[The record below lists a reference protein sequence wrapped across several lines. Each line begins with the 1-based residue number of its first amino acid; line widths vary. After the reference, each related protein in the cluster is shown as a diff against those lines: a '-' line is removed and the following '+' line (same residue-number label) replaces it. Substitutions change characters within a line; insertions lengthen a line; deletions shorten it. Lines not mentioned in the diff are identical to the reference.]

1 MSDSSS
7 RRTPFPLSDE
17 RPSKTQLKKQMH
29 DLQALGA
36 ELVELNDEQLASVE
50 LPERLLDAVHAARR
64 MTKFE
69 ARRRQLQYIG
79 KLMRDVDPEPI
90 RSRLDAWK
98 SVSRAHTARL
108 HLLERWRTRLIE
120 DDTAINEL
128 MREYPRADAARVR
141 LLVRNAHRERE
152 TGQPPK
158 SYRALFQLL
167 NETIAE
173 SGAEGGRG
181 EA

>member
-1 MSDSSS
+1 M
-7 RRTPFPLSDE
+7 SDE

-50 LPERLLDAVHAARR
+50 LPERLRDAIHDARR

-79 KLMRDVDPEPI
+79 KIMRDVDPEPI

-120 DDTAINEL
+120 DDTAITEL
-128 MREYPRADAARVR
+128 MREYPHADAPRMR
-141 LLVRNAHRERE
+141 LLVRNIHRERE

-158 SYRALFQLL
+158 HYRALFQLL
-167 NETIAE
+167 SETIV
-173 SGAEGGRG
+173 SS
-181 EA
+181 EASDEDA

>member
-1 MSDSSS
+1 M
-7 RRTPFPLSDE
+7 PDE

-36 ELVELNDEQLASVE
+36 ELLELNEQQLASVE
-50 LPERLLDAVHAARR
+50 LPERLLDAVRDARR

-108 HLLERWRTRLIE
+108 HLLERWRTRLLEEPDAIA
-120 DDTAINEL
+120 DFARDYPHADTARL
-128 MREYPRADAARVR
+128 R
-141 LLVRNAHRERE
+141 LLVRNTHRERE
-152 TGQPPK
+152 SGQPPR
-158 SYRALFQLL
+158 SYRALFHLL
-167 NETIAE
+167 DETIA
-173 SGAEGGRG
+173 AT
-181 EA
+181 EAGSKTSQAADEVKPDSE

>member
-1 MSDSSS
+1 MTED
-7 RRTPFPLSDE
+7 

-36 ELVELNDEQLASVE
+36 ELVDLNEQQLQSIE
-50 LPERLLDAVHAARR
+50 LPERLLDAVRDARR

-79 KLMRDVDPEPI
+79 KLMRDIDPEPI

-108 HLLERWRTRLIE
+108 HLLERWRTRLLE
-120 DDTAINEL
+120 EPDALTEL
-128 MREYPRADAARVR
+128 MREYPHADTARLR
-141 LLVRNAHRERE
+141 LLVRNTHRERE
-152 TGQPPK
+152 SGQPPK
-158 SYRALFQLL
+158 SYRALFHLL
-167 NETIAE
+167 SETIGE
-173 SGAEGGRG
+173 SDTLYCPHGNG
-181 EA
+181 

>member
-1 MSDSSS
+1 M
-7 RRTPFPLSDE
+7 PEE

-36 ELVELNDEQLASVE
+36 ELVELNEQQLASVE
-50 LPERLLDAVHAARR
+50 LPERLLDAVKDARR

-79 KLMRDVDPEPI
+79 KLMREVDPEPI
-90 RSRLDAWK
+90 RNRLDAWK
-98 SVSRAHTARL
+98 SVSRAQTARL

-120 DDTAINEL
+120 EPDALTAFI
-128 MREYPRADAARVR
+128 REYPRADTARLG
-141 LLVRNAHRERE
+141 LLVRNTHRERE
-152 TGQPPK
+152 AGQPPK

-167 NETIAE
+167 SEIVEEDA
-173 SGAEGGRG
+173 R
-181 EA
+181 

>member
-1 MSDSSS
+1 MSE
-7 RRTPFPLSDE
+7 E

-36 ELVELNDEQLASVE
+36 ELVELNEQQLASID
-50 LPERLLDAVHAARR
+50 LPERLLDAVKDARR

-79 KLMRDVDPEPI
+79 KLMRDIDPEPI

-108 HLLERWRTRLIE
+108 HLLERWRTRLLE
-120 DDTAINEL
+120 EPEAITEL
-128 MREYPRADAARVR
+128 MREYPHADTARFR
-141 LLVRNAHRERE
+141 LLVRNTHRERE
-152 TGQPPK
+152 AGQAPR
-158 SYRALFQLL
+158 SYRALFHLL
-167 NETIAE
+167 SETIA
-173 SGAEGGRG
+173 AT
-181 EA
+181 EAGDERRDAGPDRVGQ

>member
-1 MSDSSS
+1 MSE
-7 RRTPFPLSDE
+7 E

-36 ELVELNDEQLASVE
+36 ELVELNEQQLASID
-50 LPERLLDAVHAARR
+50 LPERLLDAVNDARR

-108 HLLERWRTRLIE
+108 HLLERWRTRLLE
-120 DDTAINEL
+120 NPEAITEL
-128 MREYPRADAARVR
+128 MREYPHADTARLR
-141 LLVRNAHRERE
+141 LLVRNTHREHE
-152 TGQPPK
+152 SGQPPR
-158 SYRALFQLL
+158 SYRALFHLL
-167 NETIAE
+167 SETIE
-173 SGAEGGRG
+173 EGDST
-181 EA
+181 

>member
-1 MSDSSS
+1 MAE
-7 RRTPFPLSDE
+7 E

-36 ELVELNDEQLASVE
+36 ELVELNEQQLASVD
-50 LPERLLDAVHAARR
+50 LPERLLDAVKAARS
-64 MTKFE
+64 MTKFG

-79 KLMRDVDPEPI
+79 KLMRDVDPDPI

-98 SVSRAHTARL
+98 SASRAQTMRL

-120 DDTAINEL
+120 EPDAVTAFT
-128 MREYPRADAARVR
+128 REYPRADTARLR
-141 LLVRNAHRERE
+141 LLVRNTHRERDA
-152 TGQPPK
+152 QQAPR

-167 NETIAE
+167 NETIEPESAGELQHEPHTAE
-173 SGAEGGRG
+173 PDGEGR
-181 EA
+181 

>member
-1 MSDSSS
+1 MA
-7 RRTPFPLSDE
+7 DE

-36 ELVELNDEQLASVE
+36 ELVELNEQQLASID
-50 LPERLLDAVHAARR
+50 LPERLADAVRDARH

-98 SVSRAHTARL
+98 SVSRAHTSRL
-108 HLLERWRTRLIE
+108 HLLERWRTRLLDE
-120 DDTAINEL
+120 TDAITEL
-128 MREYPRADAARVR
+128 GREYPHADTARFR
-141 LLVRNAHRERE
+141 LLVRNTQRERE
-152 TGQPPK
+152 SGRPPR
-158 SYRALFQLL
+158 SYRALFHLL
-167 NETIAE
+167 AETIE
-173 SGAEGGRG
+173 EREPGGETRDASNNTRADS
-181 EA
+181 E

>member
-1 MSDSSS
+1 M
-7 RRTPFPLSDE
+7 SDE

-36 ELVELNDEQLASVE
+36 ELVELNDDQLASID
-50 LPERLLDAVHAARR
+50 LPERLLDAVTAARR

-108 HLLERWRTRLIE
+108 HLLERWRTRLLDE
-120 DDTAINEL
+120 PDAITEL
-128 MREYPRADAARVR
+128 LREYPHTDSARLR

-152 TGQPPK
+152 SAQPPR
-158 SYRALFQLL
+158 SYRALFHLL
-167 NETIAE
+167 AETIETSEAE
-173 SGAEGGRG
+173 RETRDASNDTTPEGK
-181 EA
+181 

>member
-1 MSDSSS
+1 M
-7 RRTPFPLSDE
+7 SDE

-36 ELVELNDEQLASVE
+36 ELVELNDDQLASID
-50 LPERLLDAVHAARR
+50 LPERLLDAVRDARH

-120 DDTAINEL
+120 EPDAMTAFL
-128 MREYPRADAARVR
+128 REYPHADTARLR
-141 LLVRNAHRERE
+141 LLVRNTQRERE
-152 TGQPPK
+152 TGQAPR
-158 SYRALFQLL
+158 SYRALFKLL
-167 NETIAE
+167 NETL
-173 SGAEGGRG
+173 EG
-181 EA
+181 E